1 MLYAREC
8 VSDSSGDAVRPSIAS
23 ARVRRIICHGD
34 TREPDVRIADQWI
47 DEGSCVADQATNQ
60 RLDALLGQVAKGDRQ
75 AFAEFYAQTVDRC
88 MGLAVSV
95 LGSRIWAEDCV
106 ADAYVAAWRQAATF
120 DATRA
125 PAIAWLFM
133 ICRTRAIDRL
143 RREQMH
149 VSYSFGVRQL
159 EESAEGGTEN
169 VVSFGDFVAVR
180 QLHHA
185 LKQLTEQQRTAV
197 ELAYFQ
203 GMSHSEVA
211 AATGWPIGTTKSY
224 VRRALAV
231 LRKELIE
238 HEDHKRVF

>member
-1 MLYAREC
+1 M
-8 VSDSSGDAVRPSIAS
+8 
-23 ARVRRIICHGD
+23 
-34 TREPDVRIADQWI
+34 T
-47 DEGSCVADQATNQ
+47 DQATNQ
-60 RLDALLGQVAKGDRQ
+60 QLDALLGQVAKGDRR

-88 MGLAVSV
+88 MALAVSV
-95 LGSRIWAEDCV
+95 LGSRIWADDCV

-120 DATRA
+120 DAARA

-149 VSYSFGVRQL
+149 VSYSVDARLQ
-159 EESAEGGTEN
+159 EENVEVGTEN
-169 VVSFGDFVAVR
+169 GSEDVVSFGDFVAVR
-180 QLHHA
+180 QLHSA
-185 LKQLTEQQRTAV
+185 LRQLSDEQRTAV

-238 HEDHKRVF
+238 HEGH

>member
-1 MLYAREC
+1 MKAER
-8 VSDSSGDAVRPSIAS
+8 S
-23 ARVRRIICHGD
+23 RVTGQ
-34 TREPDVRIADQWI
+34 P
-47 DEGSCVADQATNQ
+47 TNLH
-60 RLDALLGQVAKGDRQ
+60 LDALLGQVAKGDRR
-75 AFAEFYAQTVDRC
+75 AFAQFYAQTVDRC
-88 MGLAVSV
+88 MALAVSV

-120 DATRA
+120 DAARS

-149 VSYSFGVRQL
+149 ASYSVDVRRQ
-159 EESAEGGTEN
+159 EGAVEGGASSGSEG

-180 QLHHA
+180 QLNSA
-185 LKQLTEQQRTAV
+185 LRQLSDAQRMAV

-211 AATGWPIGTTKSY
+211 AATGWPMGTTKSY

-231 LRKELIE
+231 LRKELVQD
-238 HEDHKRVF
+238 EDQ

>member
-1 MLYAREC
+1 LRRART
-8 VSDSSGDAVRPSIAS
+8 
-23 ARVRRIICHGD
+23 ARDQSQSKGRIKDRSVTDH
-34 TREPDVRIADQWI
+34 
-47 DEGSCVADQATNQ
+47 STNQ

-88 MGLAVSV
+88 MALAVSV
-95 LGSRIWAEDCV
+95 LGSRTWADDCV
-106 ADAYVAAWRQAATF
+106 ADSYVTAWRQATTF

-149 VSYSFGVRQL
+149 VSYSVDVRRQHDGL
-159 EESAEGGTEN
+159 EAGADG

-180 QLHHA
+180 QLRSA
-185 LKQLTEQQRTAV
+185 LQQLTQEQRTALD
-197 ELAYFQ
+197 LAYFQ

-238 HEDHKRVF
+238 DEDQKHAS

>member
-1 MLYAREC
+1 MAAE
-8 VSDSSGDAVRPSIAS
+8 AS
-23 ARVRRIICHGD
+23 RV
-34 TREPDVRIADQWI
+34 TR
-47 DEGSCVADQATNQ
+47 QATNQ
-60 RLDALLGQVAKGDRQ
+60 QLDALLAEVAKGDRR
-75 AFAEFYAQTVDRC
+75 AFAQFYAQTVDRC

-95 LGSRIWAEDCV
+95 LGSRVWAEDCV

-120 DATRA
+120 DAARS

-149 VSYSFGVRQL
+149 ASYSVDVRRQ
-159 EESAEGGTEN
+159 EGGTDGGNGGGGEGVLN
-169 VVSFGDFVAVR
+169 FGDFVAVR
-180 QLHHA
+180 QLHSA
-185 LKQLTEQQRTAV
+185 LRQLSDEQRIAV

-211 AATGWPIGTTKSY
+211 AATGWPIGTAKSY

-231 LRKELIE
+231 LRKELVQNEE
-238 HEDHKRVF
+238 H